1 MDYSLY
7 YREEIPTDSKLTGY
21 DLFLS
26 AYNLSDRLKTVF
38 EAVDIENKFWL
49 IFPEYEFSENELP
62 TEQNFVLIN
71 GKTESDQIKNLIDS
85 KELSTYRQR
94 KICIDTTGFMRPQL
108 LFILFYFKTMG
119 FNKVDFLYSEP
130 NIYSKKE
137 KTQFSSGAVIKTTA
151 IAGYSGS
158 NTSTKDKDLLIIASG
173 YDSTLIEK
181 VAQYHENADIVHLLG
196 FPSLKADM
204 YQENILKILKASD
217 ALPDKT
223 LYNPIFAPASDPF
236 ETAKAIEDYISTN
249 QCNKKYRHIYLSPLS
264 TKAQALGMGLAYL
277 NSFSGK
283 NFSIVY
289 PYTAKYSKETSKGIS
304 RLWKYTFE
312 FD

>member
-7 YREEIPTDSKLTGY
+7 YREEIPTNSPLTGY

-26 AYNLSDRLKTVF
+26 AYNHSDRLKIVYDSIKT
-38 EAVDIENKFWL
+38 ENKFWL
-49 IFPEYEFSENELP
+49 IFPEYDFLEDELP
-62 TEQNFVLIN
+62 S
-71 GKTESDQIKNLIDS
+71 ESDFIIIDGKGEAEQIKKIIENL
-85 KELSTYRQR
+85 KLHEY
-94 KICIDTTGFMRPQL
+94 KNKNICVDTTGFMRPQL
-108 LFILFYFKTMG
+108 LFVLFYFKTIG
-119 FNKVDFLYSEP
+119 FQNVDFLYSEP
-130 NIYSKKE
+130 DSYSKKE
-137 KTQFSSGAVIKTTA
+137 NTQFSSGAVIQTKA

-223 LYNPIFAPASDPF
+223 LSNPIFAPASDPF
-236 ETAKAIEDYISTN
+236 ETASEIEKYIS
-249 QCNKKYRHIYLSPLS
+249 NKELTKNYRHIYLSPLS
-264 TKAQALGMGLAYL
+264 TKAQTLGMGLAYL
-277 NSFSGK
+277 NHFTGK
-283 NFSIVY
+283 NISIVF
-289 PYTAKYSKETSKGIS
+289 PYTAKYSKETSVGIS
-304 RLWKYTFE
+304 RLWKYSFE